1 MYAYICNKIWLQNYC
16 FFPIYANFCEKKCYQ
31 FVQKYYQKSS
41 FLLRISEIC
50 CTFAQKFQSVMKN
63 TENEFTGLIRF
74 VEQKDLILDK
84 EICGFSMKGVDM
96 SFPHVIILLC
106 LRGSATALYDMREVH
121 IVKNMLAVIMPGHL
135 LRPIDCSDDFAYMR
149 IAVSSEILGE
159 VKNHILGHE
168 YDVFHKSPTCQ
179 LTDVQAVRVKALA
192 EVLSAIAL
200 HDMNELMLRRQML
213 QIQLAI
219 AYEFIHY
226 YRREEDKRLDKTKY
240 VDVYNRFTD
249 LVVAHYKENRNVS
262 YYAAL
267 LDYDQQYFTK
277 LFRKASGGVSPLE
290 WIQQYVVTQA
300 KLLMDANPKQTVKE
314 TAYQLGFPTTANFC
328 RYFKRAAGIYPQAYK
343 ERNNPKAAE

>member
-1 MYAYICNKIWLQNYC
+1 
-16 FFPIYANFCEKKCYQ
+16 
-31 FVQKYYQKSS
+31 
-41 FLLRISEIC
+41 
-50 CTFAQKFQSVMKN
+50 MKN
-63 TENEFTGLIRF
+63 KENDFSGLIRF
-74 VEQKDLILDK
+74 VEQKDLVLEK
-84 EICGFSMKGVDM
+84 EVCGFAAKGVDM

-106 LRGSATALYDMREVH
+106 LRGSATALYDMREAQ

-135 LRPIDCSDDFAYMR
+135 MRPIDCSDDFAYMR

-179 LTDVQAVRVKALA
+179 LTEVQAERVRALA
-192 EVLSAIAL
+192 EVLSAIAQ

-226 YRREEDKRLDKTKY
+226 YRREEDKRLTDVKLA
-240 VDVYNRFTD
+240 DVYNRFTD
-249 LVVAHYKENRNVS
+249 LVVAHYKENRNVN

-267 LDYDQQYFTK
+267 MDYDPQYFSK
-277 LFRKASGGVSPLE
+277 LFRQLSGGIAPLE

-300 KLLMDANPKQTVKE
+300 KLLMDANPKQTIKE
-314 TAYQLGFPTTANFC
+314 TAHQLGFPTTANFC
-328 RYFKRAAGIYPQAYK
+328 RYFKRATGIYPQAYK
-343 ERNNPKAAE
+343 QTISTHQSLL

>member
-1 MYAYICNKIWLQNYC
+1 M
-16 FFPIYANFCEKKCYQ
+16 KK
-31 FVQKYYQKSS
+31 
-41 FLLRISEIC
+41 SE
-50 CTFAQKFQSVMKN
+50 TD
-63 TENEFTGLIRF
+63 FTGLIRF
-74 VEQKDLILDK
+74 VEQKDLVLEK
-84 EICGFSMKGVDM
+84 EVCGFTMKGVDM
-96 SFPHVIILLC
+96 SFPYLIILLC
-106 LRGSATALYDMREVH
+106 LRGTATALYDMREAQ
-121 IVKNMLAVIMPGHL
+121 IVKNMLAVIMPGHIM
-135 LRPIDCSDDFAYMR
+135 RPVDCSDDFAYMR

-179 LTDVQAVRVKALA
+179 LTEVQAERVRALA
-192 EVLSAIAL
+192 EVLSAIAQ

-249 LVVAHYKENRNVS
+249 LVVAHYKENRNVNF
-262 YYAAL
+262 YATL

-277 LFRKASGGVSPLE
+277 LFCKASGGVTPLE

-328 RYFKRAAGIYPQAYK
+328 RYFKRATGIYPQAYK
-343 ERNNPKAAE
+343 QTISTHQSLL

>member
-1 MYAYICNKIWLQNYC
+1 MKT
-16 FFPIYANFCEKKCYQ
+16 
-31 FVQKYYQKSS
+31 
-41 FLLRISEIC
+41 SEID
-50 CTFAQKFQSVMKN
+50 
-63 TENEFTGLIRF
+63 FTGLIRF
-74 VEQKDLILDK
+74 IEQKDLVLDK
-84 EICGFSMKGVDM
+84 EICGFAVKGVDI

-106 LRGSATALYDMREVH
+106 LRGTATAMYDMREMH
-121 IVKNMLAVIMPGHL
+121 IVKNMLAAIMPGHL
-135 LRPIDCSDDFAYMR
+135 LRPVDCSDDFAYMR
-149 IAVSSEILGE
+149 VAISPKILGE
-159 VKNHILGHE
+159 VRNHILGHE

-179 LTDVQAVRVKALA
+179 LTDVQTVRVKALA
-192 EVLSAIAL
+192 EVLGAIAI

-219 AYEFIHY
+219 AYEFIHF
-226 YRREEDKRLDKTKY
+226 YRREEDKRFDKTKY

-314 TAYQLGFPTTANFC
+314 TAHQLGFPSTANFC
-328 RYFKRAAGIYPQAYK
+328 RYFKRATGIYPQAYK
-343 ERNNPKAAE
+343 NRLKI

>member
-1 MYAYICNKIWLQNYC
+1 MLPFYAKIL
-16 FFPIYANFCEKKCYQ
+16 PKI
-31 FVQKYYQKSS
+31 V
-41 FLLRISEIC
+41 FLLQESKKS
-50 CTFAQKFQSVMKN
+50 CTFAAKIEAVMKK
-63 TENEFTGLIRF
+63 TGTDFTGLIRF
-74 VEQKDLILDK
+74 IEQKDLVLDK
-84 EICGFSMKGVDM
+84 EVCGFTVKGVDM
-96 SFPHVIILLC
+96 SFPYLIILMC
-106 LRGSATALYDMREVH
+106 LRGSATALYDMREIPV
-121 IVKNMLAVIMPGHL
+121 VQNMLAVIMPGHL
-135 LRPIDCSDDFAYMR
+135 LRPMDCSEDFAYMR
-149 IAVSSEILGE
+149 VAISSEILGE

-179 LTDVQAVRVKALA
+179 LTDVQAERIKALA
-192 EVLSAIAL
+192 EVVSAIAQ

-249 LVVAHYKENRNVS
+249 LVVAHYKENRNVNF
-262 YYAAL
+262 YAEL
-267 LDYDQQYFTK
+267 LNYDQQYFTK

-314 TAYQLGFPTTANFC
+314 VAYQLGFPTTANFC
-328 RYFKRAAGIYPQAYK
+328 RYFKRATGIYPQAYK
-343 ERNNPKAAE
+343 ERN